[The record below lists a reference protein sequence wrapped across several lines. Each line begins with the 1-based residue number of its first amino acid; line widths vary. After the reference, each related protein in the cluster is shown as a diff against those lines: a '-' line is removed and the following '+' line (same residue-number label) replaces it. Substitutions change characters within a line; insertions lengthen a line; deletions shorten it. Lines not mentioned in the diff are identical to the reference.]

1 MRFLIVLI
9 VLAPAL
15 AYGDRHP
22 VRAPLVM
29 NAKGQHSSKDRSSFV
44 TFTCE
49 APHSLAGGK
58 VMIDCIRI
66 RNYVESKD
74 GVCTLGST
82 FAEKMQFTHLGGK
95 WVLSEHRPGQ
105 CSPTM
110 FIIYPDKRLWNYREI
125 AVDDN
130 CNKTVYDWH
139 WFSPSTPHL
148 VCTSF
153 Q

>member
-15 AYGDRHP
+15 AYGDRSP
-22 VRAPLVM
+22 VREPLVM

-49 APHSLAGGK
+49 APRNLAGGK
-58 VMIDCIRI
+58 VIVDCIRI
-66 RNYVESKD
+66 KNYVDSKD
-74 GVCTLGST
+74 GVCTLSST
-82 FAEKMQFTHLGGK
+82 SAEKMRFTRQSDG

-110 FIIYPDKRLWNYREI
+110 FIIYPDNGLWNYREI
-125 AVDDN
+125 AVDNN
-130 CNKTVYDWH
+130 CHKTVYDWH

-153 Q
+153 K